1 MTKTQWIGGAYP
13 EKERAGSRTAR
24 VLEII
29 RATGEIGVAA
39 LAEKAGCTEHQA
51 WRSARS
57 LLARRKIFARK
68 DGVKVIY
75 SAVES
80 EPEAEQGSAL
90 NVQVGGSHYRDM
102 AIQPVEFIHKNRI
115 GFIPGNVI
123 KYVCRAD
130 KKGGIE
136 DLKKARHYIDLLIEM
151 EQVNASR

>member
-1 MTKTQWIGGAYP
+1 MTRTQWVGGAYP
-13 EKERAGSRTAR
+13 GKERAGSRTAWI
-24 VLEII
+24 LEII

-39 LAEKAGCTEHQA
+39 LAEKAGCTEQQA

-57 LLARRKIFARK
+57 LLARREIFARK
-68 DGVKVIY
+68 DGVEVIY
-75 SAVES
+75 SAA
-80 EPEAEQGSAL
+80 EAESAL

-151 EQVNASR
+151 EAKHG